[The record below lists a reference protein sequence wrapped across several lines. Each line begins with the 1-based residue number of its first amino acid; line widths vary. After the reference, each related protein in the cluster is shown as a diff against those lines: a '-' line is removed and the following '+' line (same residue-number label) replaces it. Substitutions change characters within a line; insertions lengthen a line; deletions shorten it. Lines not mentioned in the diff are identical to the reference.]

1 MVTRKNRTRK
11 LTIEQRILIRK
22 LYRETEITMVDLGLK
37 FGISQ
42 PRVSQIIN
50 DVYGEF
56 GVV

>member
-1 MVTRKNRTRK
+1 MTRKNRTRK
-11 LTIEQRILIRK
+11 LTVEQRILIRK
-22 LYRETEITMVDLGLK
+22 LYRETEITMVDLGSR

-56 GVV
+56 GVVE

>member
-1 MVTRKNRTRK
+1 MTRKNRTRK
-11 LTIEQRILIRK
+11 LTFEQRILIRK
-22 LYRETEITMVDLGLK
+22 LYRTTEITMVDLGLQ

-56 GVV
+56 GVVE